1 MKKKKKTP
9 IFLSYFFRRS
19 QKNTPL
25 HLQFPKLVCVPCSTT
40 WPWSMTAMED
50 AFWIV
55 ERRWAMMVQSL
66 LHDFLAFWIQGRRGF
81 VKQENLGVPDLGAGN
96 SHTLLLKS

>member
-1 MKKKKKTP
+1 MGP
-9 IFLSYFFRRS
+9 IDFMGLGPIKSSDCKYYIDR
-19 QKNTPL
+19 
-25 HLQFPKLVCVPCSTT
+25 
-40 WPWSMTAMED
+40 
-50 AFWIV
+50 IV